1 MITKEIIEESL
12 RLGTAEV
19 NRDYV
24 IGVNT
29 TAGKVFITLATT
41 SGERLH
47 VQDVF
52 ETDLKTAMK
61 DLPALVKDRS
71 VSRVVVSI
79 GPERVW
85 ADDLAKVLGC
95 DVFLCGYTRDESQP
109 LKDNF
114 LKVNRAESFD
124 RVFESFSQKKI
135 SVNPNFE
142 DEFPSD
148 WENQLM
154 NVKRMYFEDHKYT
167 TSGHDNFFHSLVY
180 AMLAAKYKS

>member
-1 MITKEIIEESL
+1 MITKETIKESV

-19 NRDYV
+19 NHDHV

-61 DLPALVKDRS
+61 DLPDLVKDRS
-71 VSRVVVSI
+71 VSRVVVDI
-79 GPERVW
+79 GPERLW
-85 ADDLAKVLGC
+85 ADDLAKVLDC
-95 DVFLCGYTRDESQP
+95 DVFLCSYTGDESQP

-124 RVFESFSQKKI
+124 RVFESFSQKKV
-135 SVNPNFE
+135 SVNPDFE

-148 WENQLM
+148 WGNQLT
-154 NVKRMYFEDHKYT
+154 NVKRTYFEDRKYT
-167 TSGHDNFFHSLVY
+167 TTGSDNFFHSLVY